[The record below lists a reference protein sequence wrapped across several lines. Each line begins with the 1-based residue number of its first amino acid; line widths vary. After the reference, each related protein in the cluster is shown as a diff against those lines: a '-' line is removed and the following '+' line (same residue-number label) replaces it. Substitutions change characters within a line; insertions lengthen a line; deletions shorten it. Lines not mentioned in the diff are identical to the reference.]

1 MFSSKYNNKRNVLL
15 TTTALLATSHN
26 DFIRPI
32 EGFSN
37 IPLSLPLDAINR
49 LNPIT
54 ADIFPRKRIGRTSTT
69 QMSTIAMPP
78 STKEKNPL
86 TEEHHTQQPL
96 SPKAPAVVGNKS
108 SEGKKSRK
116 TLDVRIHGEWYNL
129 AGWRKAHPAGGHW
142 IDWYDGRDATE
153 VMDAFHSVKARQMWQ
168 RLPKTEERRAAQ
180 LERDAVP
187 DTQIQIAFRRLCAK
201 LEKEGW
207 WERNHWHE
215 AKLISIW
222 CGLVVGGALTAK
234 ANPLVSI
241 VLTALAMTN
250 AGWIGHDY
258 VHGVDKFTDRMR
270 FFVALGGGLGPTWWS
285 DKHNKHH
292 ALTNEIGVD
301 EDIATDPFL
310 YTWAPD
316 PKYDSPLRKIQHL
329 IFFIPFS
336 FLFALWRFDTIKT
349 LIAAVKKKRNGSRP
363 ELYSL
368 IAHYVALFTFFPL
381 KVIVPAVFLS
391 GLLSAL
397 IVTPTHQSEE
407 LFDEYQPD
415 FVTAQ
420 FTSTRNAVMTNPFSE
435 WLWGGMQY
443 QLEHHLFPAMPRS
456 KYPKLRHILQKFAT
470 DNNVPGGYRESGEF
484 EIQKMNW
491 DLYRKVAKADAVVGA
506 PYSRGHGQL
515 GAINLGFSWDR

>member
-1 MFSSKYNNKRNVLL
+1 MYSARYNNKRNMLL
-15 TTTALLATSHN
+15 TTTTAFLATSHY
-26 DFIRPI
+26 DFVQPVK
-32 EGFSN
+32 GFSN
-37 IPLSLPLDAINR
+37 IPLPTPLNTVNQFTSA
-49 LNPIT
+49 
-54 ADIFPRKRIGRTSTT
+54 AHKFPRPRTGRTSKTTT
-69 QMSTIAMPP
+69 QMSSVAMPP
-78 STKEKNPL
+78 LTKNDEPIS
-86 TEEHHTQQPL
+86 QL
-96 SPKAPAVVGNKS
+96 SPVVEEEKLDR
-108 SEGKKSRK
+108 KKKPRE

-129 AGWRKAHPAGGHW
+129 SGWRKAHPAGGHW
-142 IDWYDGRDATE
+142 IDWYNGRDATE
-153 VMDAFHSVKARQMWQ
+153 VMDAFHSVKARRMWQ
-168 RLPKTEERRAAQ
+168 RLPKTEEKRAAQ
-180 LERDAVP
+180 LDN
-187 DTQIQIAFRRLCAK
+187 DTVADSPVQLAFRRLCAK
-201 LEKEGW
+201 LEEEGW
-207 WERNHWHE
+207 WERDIKHE
-215 AKLISIW
+215 AKLLTIW
-222 CGLVVGGALTAK
+222 SALVVGGALTAQS
-234 ANPLVSI
+234 NPLVSI
-241 VLTALAMTN
+241 LLTALAMTN

-270 FFVALGGGLGPTWWS
+270 FFVALCAGLGPTWWS

-310 YTWAPD
+310 FTWAPD
-316 PKYDSPLRKIQHL
+316 PKYDSPLRKIQHK

-349 LIAAVKKKRNGSRP
+349 LIAALKKNRNGSRQ
-363 ELYSL
+363 ELYFL
-368 IAHYVALFTFFPL
+368 MAHYVALFTFFPL
-381 KVIVPAVFLS
+381 RVIVPAVFLS

-420 FTSTRNAVMTNPFSE
+420 FASTRNAVMTNPFSE

-456 KYPKLRHILQKFAT
+456 KYPKLRKILQKFAK

-484 EIQKMNW
+484 EILKMNW
-491 DLYRKVAKADAVVGA
+491 DLYRKVAKADAVIGA

>member
-1 MFSSKYNNKRNVLL
+1 MILPRRRYNNKRSILL
-15 TTTALLATSHN
+15 TTTAILASRQVN
-26 DFIRPI
+26 
-32 EGFSN
+32 GFSN
-37 IPLSLPLDAINR
+37 LPPRSLPLGSTIHRPKPTAT
-49 LNPIT
+49 LPPIGNT
-54 ADIFPRKRIGRTSTT
+54 HIA
-69 QMSTIAMPP
+69 QMSTISMPP
-78 STKEKNPL
+78 STKDQKQSL
-86 TEEHHTQQPL
+86 VDQHHQQQPQ
-96 SPKAPAVVGNKS
+96 SPITHDGKDQRPD
-108 SEGKKSRK
+108 GKKKRA

-153 VMDAFHSVKARQMWQ
+153 VMDAFHSVKARKMWQ
-168 RLPKTEERRAAQ
+168 RLPKTDTKRAAQ
-180 LERDAVP
+180 LELSATP
-187 DTQIQIAFRRLCAK
+187 DTPVQVAFRRLCTK
-201 LEKEGW
+201 LENEGW
-207 WERNHWHE
+207 WERDYVHE
-215 AKLISIW
+215 AKLVSIW
-222 CGLVVGGALTAK
+222 CALAIGGAVTSK
-234 ANPLVSI
+234 TMPGVSI
-241 VLTALAMTN
+241 LLAGLAMTN

-258 VHGVDKFTDRMR
+258 VHGVDKYTDRMR
-270 FFVALGGGLGPTWWS
+270 FFVSLAGGLGPTWWS

-316 PKYDSPLRKIQHL
+316 PKYDSPIRKIQHL

-349 LIAAVKKKRNGSRP
+349 IIAALKSKRKGSKA
-363 ELYSL
+363 EAWSL
-368 IAHYVALFTFFPL
+368 VAHYTLLFTFYPL
-381 KVIVPAVFLS
+381 KVIIPAVFIS

-420 FTSTRNAVMTNPFSE
+420 FTSTRNAVMTNRFSE

-456 KYPKLRHILQKFAT
+456 KYPKLRSILKKFAEDT
-470 DNNVPGGYRESGEF
+470 KVPGGYRESGEF
-484 EIQKMNW
+484 EILKMNW
-491 DLYRKVAKADAVVGA
+491 NLYRDVAKADAVVGA